1 MSVPSFHYLE
11 PLNQLP
17 GSEINTLL
25 GRFVLDRWN
34 PGVQGFEP
42 EDPSRVITEEYI
54 SEDIHFENA
63 EMRIASISH
72 KSAQASLSR
81 AVMLGNSHNGEGDV
95 VLRSAKV
102 IKRAIKDARVAF
114 TALLN
119 DLEVSEGVKK
129 MMRSSR
135 KHTVW
140 MITGI
145 LCATDAHIGTI
156 TSTSNLSGM
165 KTTIPIPSLESTGLS
180 LTTLGTGGGTLS
192 SSRRVVSHLNLEADI
207 SGSRIFAVQY
217 WRCEL
222 RPMDRLF
229 DRWRNQMVLQ
239 GKGVQRVSTGH
250 RGLGN
255 YGDDDGSS
263 DDDDPDAHT
272 LVISGEEILDPRN
285 DPESNKERPVVTK
298 TA

>member
-17 GSEINTLL
+17 GSEINALL

-42 EDPSRVITEEYI
+42 KDPSRVIGEEYI

-72 KSAQASLSR
+72 KSAQANLSR
-81 AVMLGNSHNGEGDV
+81 AVMLGSSHNGEGDV

-102 IKRAIKDARVAF
+102 TKRAIKDARVAF
-114 TALLN
+114 AALLN
-119 DLEVSEGVKK
+119 DPEVSEGVKR
-129 MMRSSR
+129 MMRGSG

-140 MITGI
+140 IITGI
-145 LCATDAHIGTI
+145 LYATDAHIGTV

-165 KTTIPIPSLESTGLS
+165 KTTIPIPSLESTGL
-180 LTTLGTGGGTLS
+180 TLGVGGGTLS
-192 SSRRVVSHLNLEADI
+192 SSRRNVSHLNLEADI

-229 DRWRNQMVLQ
+229 DRWRDQMVLQ
-239 GKGVQRVSTGH
+239 GKGVQRVKTGH

-255 YGDDDGSS
+255 YRDDDGSS
-263 DDDDPDAHT
+263 EDDDPDRKT
-272 LVISGEEILDPRN
+272 LVISCEEILDLSN
-285 DPESNKERPVVTK
+285 DVESN
-298 TA
+298 